1 MKRSM
6 LTRGLIVAT
15 VSMAALVLG
24 ACSEYRSSTEA
35 NSPAMVDHAKTEAQ
49 RTLDMFRKTDPT
61 LDRFFKSAVG
71 YAVFPEIAKGAAGIG
86 AAHGTG
92 VVYENG
98 QAVGT
103 ASMTQGTLG
112 LQLGGQTYSEL
123 IFFEDAHALNTFKA
137 SETEF
142 SAQAS
147 AVAAAKGA
155 ASNADYSN
163 GVAIFTSGQQ
173 GLMFEASV
181 GGQKF
186 NYTPYK

>member
-1 MKRSM
+1 MQM
-6 LTRGLIVAT
+6 TAEAT
-15 VSMAALVLG
+15 V
-24 ACSEYRSSTEA
+24 
-35 NSPAMVDHAKTEAQ
+35 
-49 RTLDMFRKTDPT
+49 DMFKRTDPS
-61 LDRFFKSAVG
+61 LQKFFDSAAG
-71 YAVFPEIAKGAAGIG
+71 YAVFPEVAKGAAGIG
-86 AAHGTG
+86 AAHGKG
-92 VVYENG
+92 VLYENVKSG
-98 QAVGT
+98 DTMTAKAVGT
-103 ASMTQGTLG
+103 ATLNQGTVG

-123 IFFEDAHALNTFKA
+123 IFFQDAKALNTFKA

-147 AVAAAKGA
+147 AVAASKSA

-186 NYTPYK
+186 NYQPYQ